1 MCSWCIISTSH
12 ESPPPRESASPIP
25 IVGKTFE
32 FYKQLHLWIHLFPK
46 VERFSLGTRL
56 ESMSLEVL
64 EGLLN
69 ANQLPNNLKRNALT
83 SVSAKLDLL
92 RLLIRLALETKCID
106 ERKYLILQQLL
117 LEIGKMLG
125 GWIRRVS

>member
-1 MCSWCIISTSH
+1 
-12 ESPPPRESASPIP
+12 
-25 IVGKTFE
+25 V
-32 FYKQLHLWIHLFPK
+32 WIHLFPK

-56 ESMSLEVL
+56 ESMSLDVL

-83 SVSAKLDLL
+83 PVSAKLDLL

-125 GWIRRVS
+125 GWIRSVS